1 MSAISPHS
9 HFGRGVSS
17 SVLERMRVARSR
29 QTSWDVMAALADD
42 PSCLVRLA
50 VALNFWAPSDLMR
63 FALRGWARRVRAAAR
78 LDA

>member
-1 MSAISPHS
+1 MRDA
-9 HFGRGVSS
+9 GQGVSL

-29 QTSWDVMAALADD
+29 QTPWDVMAALADD

-50 VALNFWAPSDLMR
+50 VALNFWAPWDLMR
-63 FALRGWARRVRAAAR
+63 FALRGWVRRVRAAAR